1 MGQINE
7 EKLLGQ
13 WHLLKERYFTD
24 LSGLPSG
31 CFFTKL
37 KDSKIQLDSFI
48 LGFILMLLTGGNS
61 LNQWSMQTERSG
73 QVVLKK
79 IFN

>member
-24 LSGLPSG
+24 LSGLPSD
-31 CFFTKL
+31 CFFY
-37 KDSKIQLDSFI
+37 KI
-48 LGFILMLLTGGNS
+48 
-61 LNQWSMQTERSG
+61 ERF
-73 QVVLKK
+73 KNT
-79 IFN
+79 IR